1 MEQEVLKKLRFKD
14 GLATVLNAPVGYDFG
29 IGDGMDREY
38 DFILLFVHNGEE
50 ADQWLPKVTPL
61 LKDDAVFWISYPK
74 QSAKMKT
81 DLNRDLLA
89 ARVREQTPYRV
100 VSNVAI
106 DDKWSALRFRHEDKV
121 KTGK

>member
-29 IGDGMDREY
+29 IG
-38 DFILLFVHNGEE
+38 
-50 ADQWLPKVTPL
+50 
-61 LKDDAVFWISYPK
+61 
-74 QSAKMKT
+74 